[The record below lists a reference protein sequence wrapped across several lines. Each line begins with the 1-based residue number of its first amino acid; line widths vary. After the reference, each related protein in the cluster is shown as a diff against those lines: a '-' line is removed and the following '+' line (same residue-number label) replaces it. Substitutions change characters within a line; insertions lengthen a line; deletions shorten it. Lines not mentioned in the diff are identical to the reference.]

1 MIEKKHASPTLWH
14 DWRIYATEKAYPP
27 QNRHVLLVLSPCQ
40 IISASAAAAATT
52 QKPIRE
58 NCEKRFS
65 QLQNLQHIAHK
76 GY

>member
-1 MIEKKHASPTLWH
+1 LRKGTHPPTLWR
-14 DWRIYATEKAYPP
+14 DWWIYATEKAYPP
-27 QNRHVLLVLSPCQ
+27 QIRHVLPVVSLCQ
-40 IISASAAAAATT
+40 AISASAAAAATI

-58 NCEKRFS
+58 NCEKSFS